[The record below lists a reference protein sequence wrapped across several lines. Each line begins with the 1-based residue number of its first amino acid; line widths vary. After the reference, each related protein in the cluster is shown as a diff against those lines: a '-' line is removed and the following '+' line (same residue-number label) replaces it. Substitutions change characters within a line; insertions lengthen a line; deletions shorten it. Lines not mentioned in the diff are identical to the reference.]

1 MKFSK
6 AVVASV
12 GALVISASTQTAAET
27 LQEVISEVISTNP
40 DVLIEV
46 HERLARD
53 DAKRQAEAGYL
64 PTVDVTLGQGYENT
78 QSTSTL
84 QTNGKKVNRELNRTE
99 AQVLARQML
108 WDGWATRSERK
119 RTHARVEAQAHAI
132 NAAAQNVSLRASE
145 VFINVIREE
154 TLLKLAEENYGAHE
168 TIYDQIKLRSRTG
181 VGSKAAEDQTEG
193 RRALAQS
200 NVIAEENNLRDAMAN
215 YIRVI
220 GHLPASDL
228 VEPPKLA
235 HELPSS
241 IAEATQA
248 ALDNHPTLKSA
259 NADITQAVGQYEA
272 AQSPFY
278 PRFDLEISRSWNNDI
293 DGVNGINEDFLAMVR
308 MRYNVYNGGADLAR
322 VHETF
327 DLVNQAKEIRNRTF
341 RQVAESVQLSW
352 NSYKAADA
360 QLGFLSQHMAS
371 TTATKEAYTKQF
383 NIGQRTLLDLLDTEN
398 ELFESQRAYVNARYD
413 RLFAQYRVLAAL
425 GKLVTS
431 LGGTLP
437 SEAATP
443 AELQKVDWKSLGR

>member
-1 MKFSK
+1 MKLRK
-6 AVVASV
+6 VVAAGV
-12 GALVISASTQTAAET
+12 GALVLGVSTQAAAET

-53 DAKRQAEAGYL
+53 DATRQAEAGYL
-64 PTVDVTLGQGYENT
+64 PTVDVTLGAGYENT

-84 QTNGKKVNRELNRTE
+84 QANGKKVNRELNRQE

-119 RTHARVEAQAHAI
+119 RTHARSVAQAHTI
-132 NAAAQNVSLRASE
+132 NAAAQNISLRAAE
-145 VFINVIREE
+145 VYINVIREE
-154 TLLKLAEENYGAHE
+154 TLLKLAEDNYGAHE

-215 YIRVI
+215 YIRVV
-220 GHLPASDL
+220 GRLPASDL
-228 VEPPKLA
+228 QEPPGMDGSM
-235 HELPSS
+235 PGS

-272 AQSPFY
+272 AQSTFY

-293 DGVNGINEDFLAMVR
+293 DGVNAINEDFLAMVR

-327 DLVNQAKEIRNRTF
+327 DLVHQAKEIRNRTF

-360 QLGFLSQHMAS
+360 QLGFLSQHMKS
-371 TTATKEAYTKQF
+371 TQATKEAYTKQF

-398 ELFESQRAYVNARYD
+398 ELFESSRAYVNARYD

-425 GKLVTS
+425 GKLVDA

-437 SEAATP
+437 AEATIPGDMP
-443 AELQKVDWKSLGR
+443 AFDWKSLGR